1 MYLLHNRIILHEI
14 NNFTKIISLSYA
26 FFFFYIVLFKKRV
39 FFLYKLCEFKRI
51 NFFIKKFINGKWIC
65 EIAVCQEQF

>member
-26 FFFFYIVLFKKRV
+26 FFFFTSYYLKKRV

>member
-26 FFFFYIVLFKKRV
+26 FFFLH
-39 FFLYKLCEFKRI
+39 RI
-51 NFFIKKFINGKWIC
+51 I
-65 EIAVCQEQF
+65 

>member
-14 NNFTKIISLSYA
+14 NYFTKIISLSYA
-26 FFFFYIVLFKKRV
+26 FFFFTSYYLKKGCSFYINYVNLKG
-39 FFLYKLCEFKRI
+39 LI
-51 NFFIKKFINGKWIC
+51 FFIKKFINGKWIC